1 MIATSIVAAYG
12 GGRETEFY
20 VLMLLASL
28 GTTVLGGATDLV
40 VLQVG
45 LLLASIPL
53 SGLIGW
59 AGRPVAA
66 LGLASGAGDLFTGR
80 LAVH

>member
-1 MIATSIVAAYG
+1 
-12 GGRETEFY
+12 
-20 VLMLLASL
+20 MLLASL
-28 GTTVLGGATDLV
+28 GTMVLGGATDLL

-45 LLLASIPL
+45 LLLSSIPL

-59 AGRPVAA
+59 GAVVVA
-66 LGLASGAGDLFTGR
+66 LGLASGAGFDLFTGR